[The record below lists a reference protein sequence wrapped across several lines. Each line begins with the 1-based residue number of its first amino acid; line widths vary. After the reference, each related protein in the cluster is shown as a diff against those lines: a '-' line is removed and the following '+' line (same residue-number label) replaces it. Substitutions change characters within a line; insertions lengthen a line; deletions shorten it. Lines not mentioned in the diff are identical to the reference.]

1 MDHITDAG
9 LQDWVDGRVDAA
21 QRAHIDAHLAECA
34 DCSGEVDALR
44 ALLADLHAL
53 PRAVPPR
60 RDLHAEV
67 ARRIDTPA
75 RSAGWLRS
83 AAVVALLAGAGAL
96 VLSRQGPSA
105 PPADGTFERTH
116 AQYAHAAARLEEEVQ
131 AARAGMEPDAVVAL
145 DRSLASIDAALREAG
160 AALEDDP
167 GSALLNALV
176 VHGYERKIDVLRR
189 AADPAQPWG
198 AT

>member
-1 MDHITDAG
+1 MDHITDAE

-21 QRAHIDAHLAECA
+21 ERAHIDTHLARCA
-34 DCSGEVDALR
+34 DCSREAEALR
-44 ALLADLHAL
+44 TLVADLRAL

-67 ARRIDTPA
+67 ARRIDAPA

-83 AAVVALLAGAGAL
+83 AAVVALIVGAGAL
-96 VLSRQGPSA
+96 ALALRGPSA
-105 PPADGTFERTH
+105 APVDGTFERTH

-131 AARAGMEPDAVVAL
+131 AARAGMEPDAAVAL

-160 AALEDDP
+160 AALEGDP
-167 GSALLNALV
+167 GNPLLNALV